1 MILNV
6 IGDIE
11 PILSCC
17 ANRKTISNVPKN
29 TIQIVGRKYF
39 KNTVADEDIFDV
51 FGWRSLD
58 IVVVYFFDSTK
69 VSIIR

>member
-1 MILNV
+1 M
-6 IGDIE
+6 GDIE
-11 PILSCC
+11 PILSCW

-29 TIQIVGRKYF
+29 TIQIVGKKYF

-51 FGWRSLD
+51 LGRRSLD
-58 IVVVYFFDSTK
+58 IAVIYFFDDTK